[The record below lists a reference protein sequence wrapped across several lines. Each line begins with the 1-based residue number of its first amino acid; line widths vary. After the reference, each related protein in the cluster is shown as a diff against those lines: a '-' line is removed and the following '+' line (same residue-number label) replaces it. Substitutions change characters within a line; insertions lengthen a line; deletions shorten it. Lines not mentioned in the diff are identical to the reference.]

1 MASNILSRFLPPDT
15 GSPSI
20 YETLRQQD
28 ESSDQSDMEQRAAM
42 AVDEE
47 NLGREFHDYELDDA
61 IADATASQSNLLTKA
76 EPRTPQKMPNANSL
90 QHQRPQ
96 PSSNMPDTT
105 EEDDE
110 VPQSLLIE
118 DHGNPISPLRQ
129 QQPRP
134 LSSPVPGPA
143 TKAAR
148 AKWQATQ
155 EQQRLHTEIPRRR
168 GKSSQSGRPF
178 SGLTVASPRERAMW
192 RWANVEDLD
201 NFLSDVYEY
210 FLGNGIW
217 SILLSRL
224 LNLL

>member
-28 ESSDQSDMEQRAAM
+28 ESSDQSDVEQRAAM

-47 NLGREFHDYELDDA
+47 NLGREFHDYELGDVIVDA
-61 IADATASQSNLLTKA
+61 AASQSNLFTDPKPSA
-76 EPRTPQKMPNANSL
+76 PQTMSNAISL
-90 QHQRPQ
+90 EHQTTQ
-96 PSSNMPDTT
+96 ISSNLPDTMD
-105 EEDDE
+105 EDDE

-118 DHGNPISPLRQ
+118 DHESPISPLRE

-134 LSSPVPGPA
+134 ISSPVPGPA

-148 AKWQATQ
+148 AKWHATQ
-155 EQQRLHTEIPRRR
+155 EYQRLHTETPRRR

-178 SGLTVASPRERAMW
+178 LGLAVASPRERAMW

-201 NFLSDVYEY
+201 NFLRDVYEY

-217 SILLSRL
+217 SILLSRF